1 MKKKDKKVE
10 EKPIPVQEKPHETK
24 ISEEKVPIDTLT
36 IEKEETPQPYEVQ
49 PYEVK
54 EMPKVV
60 PSEEAIPSFIEFGGL
75 SRKERVECELEML
88 EAITKKIQN
97 MLFMINSAAIS
108 NFQEDYEIYPDVSD
122 FISRARKTLE
132 KQNPTIF
139 ELMSAL
145 DDIIYAIM
153 HTTQDLLEEIK
164 D

>member
-1 MKKKDKKVE
+1 MGKYEEKETE
-10 EKPIPVQEKPHETK
+10 EKPAPEIIQKEEE
-24 ISEEKVPIDTLT
+24 ISEAPIDTLT
-36 IEKEETPQPYEVQ
+36 IEKEEIPQ

-60 PSEEAIPSFIEFGGL
+60 SSEEAIPSFIEFGGL

-97 MLFMINSAAIS
+97 MLLEINSAAIS
-108 NFQEDYEIYPDVSD
+108 NFQEDYEIFPDVSD
-122 FISRARKTLE
+122 FTSRARKTLE
-132 KQNPTIF
+132 KQNLTIF

-153 HTTQDLLEEIK
+153 HATQDLLEKIK